1 MIRSNIIFGTVVK
14 KRVKREEWVMLE
26 RETETE
32 RDRERGGRVKKD

>member
-32 RDRERGGRVKKD
+32 RDRERGERVKKD